1 MAGGGV
7 SNRQLDMAEGL
18 LSGKVAMLGSNK
30 RPNHVSDEER
40 SKMVKKSIDKVRYQV
55 LDRVRYQVCHQVW
68 HQVWYQ
74 VWGQV
79 WHRVGDQVMDQGWD
93 DLRW

>member
-1 MAGGGV
+1 MAGGRV

-40 SKMVKKSIDKVRYQV
+40 SKMVKKSIDKVGYQV
-55 LDRVRYQVCHQVW
+55 LDQ
-68 HQVWYQ
+68 
-74 VWGQV
+74 
-79 WHRVGDQVMDQGWD
+79 VGDQVMDQGWD